1 MNGVAEAALLG
12 GRFAYGTILY
22 LHHLWS
28 SWRKHRVGI
37 YGYWGTGKTTLN
49 RQISTTGELEVVEHD
64 EMETSTYHAYN
75 QKKGKYIL
83 PKPST
88 KRVRLA
94 SSELSI
100 TSRTLVTTD
109 IGGHEEYFDL
119 WLEDMVTREVQIVVW
134 LIDHRHLTDPS
145 NTKQQEVFKRFVDI
159 LINGK
164 YPFKNRK
171 LRKMAKGYKPAVVG
185 LIANKADLWVDDEWR
200 PHYDTHRIGEHAIFD
215 PFKEDLMRI
224 QRYLMVP
231 TLKRSC
237 SALRNWNV
245 ERVVWDLLQAKP

>member
-1 MNGVAEAALLG
+1 MNGVADAFLG

-22 LHHLWS
+22 LHHLWA
-28 SWRKHRVGI
+28 SWRKNRVGI

-75 QKKGKYIL
+75 QKKGKYVL
-83 PKPST
+83 PKAST
-88 KRVRLA
+88 KRVKMA
-94 SSELSI
+94 ANELSF

-119 WLEDMVTREVQIVVW
+119 WLEDMVTRKVQIVVW
-134 LIDHRHLTDPS
+134 LIDHRHLTDPE
-145 NTKQQEVFKRFVDI
+145 NTKQQEVFKRFVDV
-159 LINGK
+159 LISGK

-171 LRKMAKGYKPAVVG
+171 LRKMAKGYKPVVVG
-185 LIANKADLWVDDEWR
+185 MIANKADLWVDDEWR
-200 PHYDTHRIGEHAIFD
+200 QHYETHRIGEHPIFN
-215 PFKEDLMRI
+215 PFREDLMRL

-245 ERVVWDLLQAKP
+245 ERVIWDLLQAKP